1 MKLSRRRTN
10 CMKASILVGF
20 CVCITG
26 CTNIDYIECWMNDER
41 QKLTD
46 VEIRSISDSD
56 IVQNKVLQNG
66 YIMLQW
72 CDVKDVHMFDNN
84 VEHLKDR
91 KVSYNSF
98 TQWSPEMKE
107 ELASVEAYG
116 MDPGLGIRNLHEQ
129 GITGKGVS
137 IAIIDQPFDPNHIE
151 YEGKI
156 REYEIYNTDSKGI
169 SMHGPAVT
177 SIAVGENCG
186 VAPDAE
192 VYYIGQ
198 SFSDKNGE
206 ANLKDI
212 AKSIDHIL
220 EKNDHLENPVRAIS
234 ISIGFMLG
242 DNIEG
247 TQEWYDAIER
257 ARKKG
262 VLVATCSMA
271 QNYRYCLDGLT
282 RDLRSDPN
290 EMSSWTQKNDLRG
303 NVILVPEDAR
313 YFAGYGSSD
322 DYCFF
327 SVGGASWLPPWLV
340 GLYALCLQVD
350 PDLDSET
357 FLKYTYDTG
366 YSNGKSM
373 QKIADPQKLIEYIK
387 TI

>member
-10 CMKASILVGF
+10 CMKASILVGL

-26 CTNIDYIECWMNDER
+26 CTNTDYIECRMNDER

-46 VEIRSISDSD
+46 VEIRSISDND

-72 CDVKDVHMFDNN
+72 CDVKDVHMFDND

-156 REYEIYNTDSKGI
+156 REYEIYNTDPKGI

-186 VAPDAE
+186 VAPDAD
-192 VYYIGQ
+192 VCYIGQ

-220 EKNDHLENPVRAIS
+220 EKMIIWKIR
-234 ISIGFMLG
+234 F
-242 DNIEG
+242 
-247 TQEWYDAIER
+247 
-257 ARKKG
+257 
-262 VLVATCSMA
+262 VLFLFQLVSCSATILKVHRNGMM
-271 QNYRYCLDGLT
+271 
-282 RDLRSDPN
+282 RS
-290 EMSSWTQKNDLRG
+290 S
-303 NVILVPEDAR
+303 VPER
-313 YFAGYGSSD
+313 K
-322 DYCFF
+322 
-327 SVGGASWLPPWLV
+327 V
-340 GLYALCLQVD
+340 
-350 PDLDSET
+350 
-357 FLKYTYDTG
+357 FLLLR
-366 YSNGKSM
+366 
-373 QKIADPQKLIEYIK
+373 AAWHK
-387 TI
+387 TIDIVWMD

>member
-1 MKLSRRRTN
+1 MKWSRRRTN
-10 CMKASILVGF
+10 CMKASILVGL

-26 CTNIDYIECWMNDER
+26 CTNTDYIECRLDDER
-41 QKLTD
+41 QTLTD
-46 VEIRSISDSD
+46 VEIQQITDSD
-56 IVQNKVLQNG
+56 IVQYKVMANG
-66 YIMLQW
+66 YTMLQW
-72 CDVKDVHMFDNN
+72 CDAKDVHMFDND

-98 TQWSPEMKE
+98 TQWSPEMKK

-129 GITGKGVS
+129 GITGKG
-137 IAIIDQPFDPNHIE
+137 
-151 YEGKI
+151 
-156 REYEIYNTDSKGI
+156 I

-186 VAPDAE
+186 VAPDADI
-192 VYYIGQ
+192 YYIGQ

-220 EKNDHLENPVRAIS
+220 EKNDHLENPIRAIS

-262 VLVATCSMA
+262 VLFATCSMA

-366 YSNGKSM
+366 YSNDRSM